1 MASILDAPAMLALA
15 VIVVLLVDYYL
26 FRPMVSTRRRRY
38 RTSTNG
44 DRTLREEPE
53 TVGSGIPIEGRG
65 SRNDPVIEPQWELEW
80 ILVVLLC

>member
-1 MASILDAPAMLALA
+1 MLALA
-15 VIVVLLVDYYL
+15 VIVVLVVDYYL

-53 TVGSGIPIEGRG
+53 TVGSGIPIEGRR
-65 SRNDPVIEPQWELEW
+65 SRNDPVIEPQCELRW
-80 ILVVLLC
+80 ILVALLC